1 MIAFFAL
8 RIVMQIKSDAL
19 RARHMSRLLLGIE
32 MGV

>member
-1 MIAFFAL
+1 MIALFAL

-19 RARHMSRLLLGIE
+19 RARHRPRLLLSIE